1 MYKIGE
7 FSTLNHITIKTL
19 RYYDEIGLLKPSIVD
34 KYTGYRYYSNNQIN
48 NINNIKYYKEL
59 GLSLEEIKDLL
70 NNNNKNVLNNKKNDI
85 TKQIIELN
93 NQLNRLNNIIE
104 NNKKIE
110 LIPYINKP
118 IVCKKITLK
127 NKNYYFLEI
136 DKVKKEIIEAG
147 YTPIDRIISYLEIGF
162 VDENIDTLVGYTVKE
177 KVRHQHNNDSL
188 IELFGQLKNEKT
200 LVGHDD
206 MKNIESLYSEM
217 IKYANDNNIQIRGF
231 ATGVLKD
238 NKVELYIE
246 AYDLKEKNEDY
257 EYYLSKYTP
266 TKELDNNLVGTYII
280 KDILPDHLYMFNP
293 NKQKNTTD
301 TKYNELILNSDGT
314 TNYKEINW
322 NKKELVLSLEDKLI
336 PLPIHLFKYD
346 DKKYL
351 EILMNESYE
360 YFYSQR
366 PMSYIYE
373 KK

>member
-48 NINNIKYYKEL
+48 DINNIKYYKEL

-127 NKNYYFLEI
+127 NKNDYFLEI

-280 KDILPDHLYMFNP
+280 KDILPDNLYMFNP

>member
-110 LIPYINKP
+110 LIPYINEP

-127 NKNYYFLEI
+127 NKNDYFLEI

-147 YTPIDRIISYLEIGF
+147 YTPIDKIISYLEIGF

>member
-48 NINNIKYYKEL
+48 DINNIKYYKEL

-110 LIPYINKP
+110 LIPYINEP

-127 NKNYYFLEI
+127 NKNDYFLEI

-147 YTPIDRIISYLEIGF
+147 YTPINRIISYLEIGF

-301 TKYNELILNSDGT
+301 TKYNELTLNSDGT
-314 TNYKEINW
+314 TNYKEIKW

>member
-1 MYKIGE
+1 M
-7 FSTLNHITIKTL
+7 
-19 RYYDEIGLLKPSIVD
+19 
-34 KYTGYRYYSNNQIN
+34 
-48 NINNIKYYKEL
+48 
-59 GLSLEEIKDLL
+59 
-70 NNNNKNVLNNKKNDI
+70 
-85 TKQIIELN
+85 
-93 NQLNRLNNIIE
+93 
-104 NNKKIE
+104 
-110 LIPYINKP
+110 
-118 IVCKKITLK
+118 
-127 NKNYYFLEI
+127 EI

-217 IKYANDNNIQIRGF
+217 IKFANDNNIQIRGF

-266 TKELDNNLVGTYII
+266 TKELDNNLVGTYTI

>member
-48 NINNIKYYKEL
+48 DINNIKYYKEL

-110 LIPYINKP
+110 LIPYINEP

-127 NKNYYFLEI
+127 NKNDYFLEI

-162 VDENIDTLVGYTVKE
+162 VDENIDALVGYTVKE
-177 KVRHQHNNDSL
+177 KVRHEHNNDSL

-266 TKELDNNLVGTYII
+266 TKELDNNLVGTYTI

>member
-19 RYYDEIGLLKPSIVD
+19 IYYDEIGLLKPSIVD

>member
-48 NINNIKYYKEL
+48 DINNIKYYKEL

-127 NKNYYFLEI
+127 NKNDYFLEI

-217 IKYANDNNIQIRGF
+217 IKYANENNIQIRGF

-280 KDILPDHLYMFNP
+280 KDILPDNLYMFNP

>member
-1 MYKIGE
+1 
-7 FSTLNHITIKTL
+7 
-19 RYYDEIGLLKPSIVD
+19 
-34 KYTGYRYYSNNQIN
+34 
-48 NINNIKYYKEL
+48 
-59 GLSLEEIKDLL
+59 
-70 NNNNKNVLNNKKNDI
+70 
-85 TKQIIELN
+85 
-93 NQLNRLNNIIE
+93 
-104 NNKKIE
+104 
-110 LIPYINKP
+110 
-118 IVCKKITLK
+118 
-127 NKNYYFLEI
+127 
-136 DKVKKEIIEAG
+136 
-147 YTPIDRIISYLEIGF
+147 
-162 VDENIDTLVGYTVKE
+162 
-177 KVRHQHNNDSL
+177 
-188 IELFGQLKNEKT
+188 
-200 LVGHDD
+200 